1 MASSSSSISP
11 RNSSVNSTTNDNGAV
26 AIGPLQRIQQ
36 MIETAMVVQFCS
48 TFKNYLGVH
57 PFTPKEF
64 EEAILNSSSSTI
76 IDELVRG
83 LLYFLLNRKVPFE
96 AHTWEFSAL
105 PKALKKN
112 MSDFSYYGYKTPFSD
127 LGNKF
132 DSEVKNPLGEIEC
145 FHDLDPVTK
154 VIILANLCDWAA
166 VSSTELRA
174 VVRSCKGP
182 KSPEMRLKPTGFD
195 KDKNEFYHFDYGSA
209 DARIYQKRRTKKRKL
224 NGPIEWAVKCSSMDD
239 LNVFLAELKSV
250 HTSDKQHLSLTSH
263 IEETIIPRL
272 GYRLKQSER
281 AQRRL
286 LLHGMSVSNIMLTTG
301 SGRAVRRR
309 TDVKYSYSSDDEEEE
324 EKEEEDGVKEWQ
336 PMRPSVPA
344 VLETSEPPNP
354 LSREERFFRRR
365 SQIQSPSILTGNPST
380 VPTNDNSENSA
391 RLPEIS
397 VPLVETEFSP
407 EGVVNQRLQSSI

>member
-224 NGPIEWAVKCSSMDD
+224 NGPIEWAV
-239 LNVFLAELKSV
+239 
-250 HTSDKQHLSLTSH
+250 
-263 IEETIIPRL
+263 
-272 GYRLKQSER
+272 QSER

-407 EGVVNQRLQSSI
+407 EDVVNQGLQSSI